1 MRTRKWKIDGWTL
14 ITLLCFAYFAFFFI
28 YPISRIFIGSI
39 YDFDTGV
46 FSLAAFQKFF
56 SKSYYTNTIIN
67 SAKVTTTVTLLTVI
81 FGSALAYITRTV
93 KIRFKGALDIAM
105 IISVLSPPFIGAYA
119 WIVLLGRAGVVTKVF
134 NQFFHVTL
142 PGIYGF
148 SGILLVFTIKMIPLV
163 YLYVTGALK
172 NMDNSLNEA
181 AESLGCV
188 GIRKIFQIVI
198 PLILPTMLASGLLV
212 FMRVLADFGTPMLI
226 GEGYRTLPVL
236 IYNSFV
242 GEMGRDKAFAAAIS
256 VIIVI
261 FTTIIFLLQQ
271 YISNRKTIEMSAL
284 RPIEPRPARGI
295 KNVLSHLFAYLC
307 AFLAVLPIFVVLV
320 NSFQN
325 TNGMLFVEGYSFN
338 SYRKAFSSMGNAIR
352 NTYVFSTA
360 AIILIVIMGVLI
372 AYTSVRR
379 KSKLTKVLDTIT
391 MFPYIIPG
399 SVMGIALLLAFNK
412 KPFLLSGSAMII
424 IAAYVIPRLPYTI
437 RSSSAILHQINL
449 NVEEASQS
457 LGANRFETFIKVT
470 LPMMFSGVMSGALMS
485 WVSIISELSASI
497 MLYVGG
503 TKTMT
508 IAIYTE
514 VIRGNYGV
522 ASALSTILISST
534 IVVLLL
540 VFKITG
546 KREIEL

>member
-1 MRTRKWKIDGWTL
+1 MEQRRKFRIDGWTL
-14 ITLLCFAYFAFFFI
+14 VTLLCFAYFAFFFI
-28 YPISRIFIGSI
+28 YPISRIFISSV
-39 YDFDTGV
+39 YDFETHT
-46 FSLAAFQKFF
+46 FTMAAFQKFF

-93 KIRFKGALDIAM
+93 KIKFKGALDIAM

-119 WIVLLGRAGVVTKVF
+119 WIVLLGRAGIVTKF
-134 NQFFHVTL
+134 LNQLFHVTL

-148 SGILLVFTIKMIPLV
+148 YGILLVFTIKMIPLV
-163 YLYVTGALK
+163 YLYVSGALK

-181 AESLGCV
+181 AESLGCI
-188 GIRKIFQIVI
+188 GIKKIFQIVI

-256 VIIVI
+256 VVIVI

-271 YISNRKTIEMSAL
+271 YISSRKTIEMSAL
-284 RPIEPRPARGI
+284 RPIEPRKTKGWKSIAA
-295 KNVLSHLFAYLC
+295 HLFTFAC

-338 SYRKAFSSMGNAIR
+338 SYLKAFSSMGGAIK
-352 NTYVFSTA
+352 NTYLFSTA
-360 AIILIVIMGVLI
+360 AIVLIVIMGVLI

-379 KSKLTKVLDTIT
+379 KSQLTRMLDTIT
-391 MFPYIIPG
+391 MFP
-399 SVMGIALLLAFNK
+399 
-412 KPFLLSGSAMII
+412 
-424 IAAYVIPRLPYTI
+424 
-437 RSSSAILHQINL
+437 
-449 NVEEASQS
+449 
-457 LGANRFETFIKVT
+457 
-470 LPMMFSGVMSGALMS
+470 
-485 WVSIISELSASI
+485 
-497 MLYVGG
+497 
-503 TKTMT
+503 
-508 IAIYTE
+508 
-514 VIRGNYGV
+514 
-522 ASALSTILISST
+522 
-534 IVVLLL
+534 
-540 VFKITG
+540 
-546 KREIEL
+546 